1 MWKRGAVTKA
11 GSQGSAGFADI
22 TKEKIE
28 NGVAAPAME
37 GGQGR
42 ALGARTEAGAMEGH
56 WLLACFL

>member
-37 GGQGR
+37 GGQGKPG
-42 ALGARTEAGAMEGH
+42 LYEI
-56 WLLACFL
+56 LSKVK